1 MPRHYYVSTTAPS
14 SRKSGSLSLLHLTH
28 PLFFA
33 LLFSLSS
40 SFFSLFS
47 SSHFSF
53 VYVLVCVHRDDEERL
68 ARARESLSTLIH
80 SRVRSHTH
88 TTHLLSFLYN
98 LKSSQAHTL
107 SHISFSSLLLSY
119 PFRSKSY
126 RLFAP
131 SRTSSIDT
139 HPLSTPQSSQVIGR
153 VCE

>member
-40 SFFSLFS
+40 SLFSLFS

-80 SRVRSHTH
+80 SRVRSHTQRTYFHIISHPHKPTHSH
-88 TTHLLSFLYN
+88 T
-98 LKSSQAHTL
+98 
-107 SHISFSSLLLSY
+107 SFSSLLLSY
-119 PFRSKSY
+119 PSDRKVIDFLLHPGLHRPT
-126 RLFAP
+126 LTP
-131 SRTSSIDT
+131 SQ
-139 HPLSTPQSSQVIGR
+139 PLSHR
-153 VCE
+153 R